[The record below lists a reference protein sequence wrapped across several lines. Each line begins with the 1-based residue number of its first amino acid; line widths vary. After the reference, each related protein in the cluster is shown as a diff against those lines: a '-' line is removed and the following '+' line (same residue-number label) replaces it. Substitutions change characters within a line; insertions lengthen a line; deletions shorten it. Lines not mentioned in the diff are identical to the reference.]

1 MIYIALYR
9 GKSLMSKAI
18 MWLNWSDYSHASLI
32 TSAGTE
38 IEAWAGDGIRGILKG
53 GSVREVQFGL
63 QHTSGTHVD
72 VFQAIGL
79 TERLA
84 DRIEARIRTQIGRPY
99 DWAGVFRFVSR
110 RAPVADG
117 DWFCSELVA
126 WAFEQE
132 GWALLN
138 KPPQKIYPGE
148 IAASPKLRKVE
159 LRITHRIE
167 RVP

>member
-9 GKSLMSKAI
+9 GRSWLSKAI

-53 GSVREVQFGL
+53 GSVLEVQFGL

-72 VFQAIGL
+72 VFEVVDLPEDVA
-79 TERLA
+79 R
-84 DRIEARIRTQIGRPY
+84 RIEARIRTQIGAGY
-99 DWAGVFRFVSR
+99 DWAGVFKFVTR
-110 RAPVADG
+110 GAPVEDG
-117 DWFCSELVA
+117 KWFCSELVA
-126 WAFEQE
+126 WAFAKE
-132 GWALLN
+132 GWPLLN
-138 KPPQKIYPGE
+138 KPPQKIFPGE
-148 IAASPKLRKVE
+148 LAASPKLRKVE